1 MYVIKYILCTK
12 YCTLHTICFREDK
25 EVMRNLR
32 FTRCVAALSSAA
44 ILSANIAGTMPVTS
58 VYAAETSVT
67 SEISEK
73 VNLAGAT
80 DKSWDFGGD
89 GLTVNVQ
96 GDTHVYDNMYID
108 ATASGAKAT
117 INSDQWT
124 QVNAGTKFYFP
135 VKGDA
140 VITLK
145 AYNNDADQFEINGD
159 KFEVSGSYNPF
170 TYVYNYKGD
179 AKIIELDVVK
189 NTYFESLEVKHEG
202 ASQTENTKEEV
213 EPVAEPEEKAD
224 YSDKFEYPV
233 EYSEW
238 DFTNYD
244 EIKND
249 AEQIEKK
256 DGSFHNLYVDATK
269 GKFNPRENGG
279 KDDAQVNAGTKI
291 IVPLNKSTSGK
302 ATINVSYTQ
311 GAITINGEDYS
322 SGSDFDC
329 EYTGYGYAVIEC
341 TANTYIYKITTSY
354 PKSVFDTKDAG
365 SVDVWDFGGVP
376 STIDGAVDH
385 IHEEDYSNAKDLV
398 ASYDK
403 TKKDKTTGEIHVVKT
418 VSEAFAS
425 NGKLVVGDLT
435 LSYATGDRI
444 YTVSGTGNTQKST
457 KKKGQFEFAD
467 GYTSGGYYYANGNG
481 GSDRRYIEIANVKAG
496 NIIDVYMDSK
506 NAEETAHFVN
516 VSTGQDETFTVSTEP
531 SKYEFIAEH
540 DGTYKIYTETTNNG
554 KIDIFKVV
562 KRTDAVVQGGIDF
575 GSYDVPEN
583 YKIVLTDEKTGEEV
597 QAEVDADSNKYAAY
611 IKAGHDYKASIRNA
625 AGYAIAD
632 ETSNIKVETKD
643 ITVRKDFNLTVKAVD
658 TVSINGKVTGF
669 NDGFN
674 VSAVR
679 IVFTDKNNNSISV
692 GLDDNGYY
700 NASVN
705 AGSENTVTL
714 ENCYDY
720 VLKDAKIL
728 VCDTDTQQ
736 DFEVENISTYSVFGK
751 LLNIPDGVSVNEITF
766 TNVDDKQ
773 SYKGKVNGYEYSAEL
788 RNGTYSAV
796 IDNDSYKTKTTV
808 VVNDKYAEKDLYFNA
823 EKSYANV
830 GSAKDIYV
838 GYADKDLNFETV
850 QAAVDAIEATRS
862 DKEDRVTIHIAP
874 GTYRE
879 QVVINTPNL
888 TLKADE
894 GNVKLTWYYGIGY
907 VYYSAKEG
915 YYDSEAA
922 YNKLKKGNVDKWG
935 ASVYVKSNASGFKA
949 DGITF
954 ENSFNRYVTEEELA
968 DGVEASVAAYPD
980 TNITFKRTEGADVR
994 TTAATERATALAVDA
1009 TEVEFTNC
1017 TFLGS
1022 QDTLYTH
1029 KGTLGYFNNCTITG
1043 NTDFI
1048 FGYGDY
1054 VFEGCVL
1061 KYEGYSDANKKHSYI
1076 TANRGDDATFGYLFN
1091 NCTVIGPSKGF
1102 SLSGNYLGRPW
1113 DENAKVAFKNTNIV
1127 ADGLVLDQGWTNMG
1141 DRLPMNVSYKEYDTE
1156 EAGKPVDQKKRIYKK
1171 KDKVTKAITASGNSS
1186 TVYTTEAEL
1195 GICADD
1201 YFKSDWKPESFVT
1214 DTIESKITKGTA
1226 KNYKSCTVYF
1236 TDEQGNEIMMPVTR
1250 LVKDDKT
1257 IEPSEAAVS
1266 IKGYV
1271 FSSGRS
1277 EADEVFCTYKKAD
1290 TSYTVKQVVRKTG
1303 KVLKETSFDGVYG
1316 SVVEISSDSLESI
1329 SGYKVY
1335 NRGKV
1340 TLKLRGKASNVIV
1353 FYYDEGEEEV
1363 TPSSG
1368 ENDEPSTDTPTSEQS
1383 DPKKEE
1389 TSKEEETP
1397 KESSE
1402 NDDKKVIPEANK
1414 ESSEDVPSEEENKE
1428 SSEEEA
1434 SKEEKKESSDDTTDK
1449 EDKKESSEEAPSE
1462 DEKKNPSENKPGQDE
1477 RKESSDN
1484 TPSNNDAEKEPSR
1497 AVDAPATVSYNL
1509 GNGIAVTAPVSV
1521 VYTGKK
1527 YKKNSDL
1534 GISVTY
1540 QGQVYT
1546 GDDVKLKVK
1555 GSKNTGTITIKL
1567 KAIKGVKSSK
1577 KDFKNTDTFTVDVAA
1592 FNVTA
1597 DKIVKK
1603 TVKNGIVKAIKVN
1616 INGKVKS
1623 ISKKMFTQ
1631 NGKTIIFS
1639 GNFSGNINLD

>member
-1 MYVIKYILCTK
+1 
-12 YCTLHTICFREDK
+12 
-25 EVMRNLR
+25 MRNLR

-44 ILSANIAGTMPVTS
+44 IISTNIVGALPVTN
-58 VYAAETSVT
+58 VYAAESSVP

-73 VNLAGAT
+73 IDLAKAEDHT
-80 DKSWDFGGD
+80 WDFGSD
-89 GLTVNVQ
+89 SLT
-96 GDTHVYDNMYID
+96 GHIEGSSYEYDNIFID
-108 ATASGAKAT
+108 ATATGAKAAP
-117 INSDQWT
+117 NGAQWT
-124 QVNAGTKFYFP
+124 QVNADTKFYIP

-145 AYNNDADQFEINGD
+145 AYNKDADQFKINGD

-233 EYSEW
+233 EYNEW
-238 DFTNYD
+238 DFANYD

-249 AEQIEKK
+249 AERIEGK
-256 DGSFHNLYVDATK
+256 DGYFHELYVDASK

-291 IVPLNKSTSGK
+291 VVPLNKSTVGK

-311 GAITINGEDYS
+311 GSITINGEEYS
-322 SGSDFDC
+322 SGNDFIC
-329 EYTGYGYAVIEC
+329 EYHGYSYAVIEC
-341 TANTYIYKITTSY
+341 TANTYIYKISASY
-354 PKSVFDTKDAG
+354 PKSVFDTKDSGA
-365 SVDVWDFGGVP
+365 VDVWDFGGI
-376 STIDGAVDH
+376 SSNIAGAVDH
-385 IHEEDYSNAKDLV
+385 IKEDEYEKATDLV

-403 TKKDKTTGEIHVVKT
+403 TKTDKATGKTYVVKT
-418 VSEAFAS
+418 VSEAFAA
-425 NGKLVVGDLT
+425 NGKLEIGDLT

-444 YTVSGTGNTQKST
+444 YTASGSGNTQQAT
-457 KKKGQFEFAD
+457 KKKGQFKFAD
-467 GYTSGGYYYANGNG
+467 GYTSNGYYYANGNG
-481 GSDRRYIEIANVKAG
+481 GSGRRYIEISNVKAG

-516 VSTGQDETFTVSTEP
+516 VSTGEDEIFTVSTEP
-531 SKYEFIAEH
+531 SKYEFIAAH
-540 DGTYKIYTETTNNG
+540 DGTYKIYTDTTNNG
-554 KIDIFKVV
+554 KIDVFKVV
-562 KRTDAVVQGGIDF
+562 RRTDTVVQGKIDF
-575 GSYDVPEN
+575 GNCEVPEN
-583 YKIVLTDEKTGEEV
+583 YNIVLTDEKTGEEV
-597 QAEVDADSNKYAAY
+597 EAEVDADSNKYGAY
-611 IKAGHDYKASIRNA
+611 IKAGHVYKASIRNA
-625 AGYAIAD
+625 AGYAVEE
-632 ETSNIKVETKD
+632 ETSKIEVETKD
-643 ITVRKDFNLTVKAVD
+643 ITERSYHDLEIKAVD
-658 TVSINGKVTGF
+658 TVKVHGKVTGF
-669 NDGFN
+669 NDGFT
-674 VSAVR
+674 VSAVS
-679 IVFTDKNNNSISV
+679 IVFTDKDNSSIV
-692 GLDDNGYY
+692 ARLDENGSYE
-700 NASVN
+700 AAVN
-705 AGSENTVTL
+705 AGSENTVSL

-720 VLKDAKIL
+720 VLKEVKTLVADADIE
-728 VCDTDTQQ
+728 Q
-736 DFEVENISTYSVFGK
+736 DYEVENISTYSVFGK

-766 TNVDDKQ
+766 TNVADKQ
-773 SYKGKVNGYEYSAEL
+773 SYKGTVEELKYKAEL

-830 GSAKDIYV
+830 GSEKDIYV

-850 QAAVDAIEATRS
+850 QAAVDAIEATRTN
-862 DKEDRVTIHIAP
+862 KEDRVTIHIAP

-935 ASVYVKSNASGFKA
+935 ASVYVKSNARGFKA

-980 TNITFKRTEGADVR
+980 TKITFKRTEGADVR

-1009 TEVEFTNC
+1009 TNVEFTNC
-1017 TFLGS
+1017 TLLGS

-1029 KGTLGYFNNCTITG
+1029 KGTTGYFNNCTITG

-1061 KYEGYSDANKKHSYI
+1061 KYEGYSDVNKKHSYI
-1076 TANRGDDATFGYLFN
+1076 TANRGEAARFGYLFN
-1091 NCTVIGPSKGF
+1091 NCTVVGPSKGF

-1113 DENAKVAFKNTNIV
+1113 GEDAKVAFKNTSIV

-1141 DRLPMNVSYKEYDTE
+1141 DRLPINVSYKEYDTE
-1156 EAGKPVDQKKRIYKK
+1156 EAGKPVDQKKRIFKR

-1186 TVYTTEAEL
+1186 TVYTTEAAL

-1201 YFKSDWKPESFVT
+1201 YFASDWKPDSFVT
-1214 DTIESKITKGTA
+1214 DTIEFEIKKGTA
-1226 KNYKSCTVYF
+1226 KDYKSYTVYF

-1250 LVKDDKT
+1250 LVKADKK
-1257 IEPSEAAVS
+1257 IEPSEVAVS

-1277 EADEVFCTYKKAD
+1277 EVDEIFCTYKKAD
-1290 TSYTVKQVVRKTG
+1290 TSYTVKQVVRRTG
-1303 KVLKETSFDGVYG
+1303 KVLGETKYDGIYG
-1316 SVVEISSDSLESI
+1316 SVVEINSDSLESI
-1329 SGYKVY
+1329 RGYKVY

-1340 TLKLRGKASNVIV
+1340 SLKLRGEASNVIM
-1353 FYYDEGEEEV
+1353 FYYDEGEEEPK
-1363 TPSSG
+1363 PST
-1368 ENDEPSTDTPTSEQS
+1368 EEKDNPSTDTPISEQS

-1389 TSKEEETP
+1389 TSKEEETPKKEETP

-1414 ESSEDVPSEEENKE
+1414 ESSEDVPSEEANKE

-1434 SKEEKKESSDDTTDK
+1434 SKEDKKESSDDTTDK
-1449 EDKKESSEEAPSE
+1449 EDKKESSEEASSE
-1462 DEKKNPSENKPGQDE
+1462 DEKKNPSENKPSQDE

-1484 TPSNNDAEKEPSR
+1484 TPSNNNAEKEPSR
-1497 AVDAPATVSYNL
+1497 AVDVPATVSYNL

-1521 VYTGKK
+1521 EYNGKK

-1540 QGQVYT
+1540 NGQVYT
-1546 GDDVKLKVK
+1546 GNDVKLKVK
-1555 GSKNTGTITIKL
+1555 GHKDVGTITIQL
-1567 KAIKGVKSSK
+1567 KAIKGIKASK
-1577 KDFKNTDTFTVDVAA
+1577 KDFKNTNTFTVDVAA

-1597 DKIVKK
+1597 DKVAQKK
-1603 TVKNGIVKAIKVN
+1603 VKNGIVKAIKVN
-1616 INGKVKS
+1616 MNGKVKS

-1631 NGKTIIFS
+1631 NGNTITFS